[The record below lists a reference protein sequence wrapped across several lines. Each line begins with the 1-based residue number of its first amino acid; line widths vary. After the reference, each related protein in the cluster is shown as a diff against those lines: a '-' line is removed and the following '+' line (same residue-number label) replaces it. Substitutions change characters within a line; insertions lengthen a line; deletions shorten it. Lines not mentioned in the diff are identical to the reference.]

1 MKSMSFLYYTVYT
14 TIFHVRRKEQ
24 DMNIIRTTQPD
35 DRQIKDILNLVSAC
49 QSHDHISLTFP
60 TEDSGLSYLL
70 YDKGQLLSAFS
81 AFFNENETCSCSA
94 FTHPEFR
101 RRGFFTRLLEEVL
114 EEPGEWDLI
123 FSADDACP
131 DTRFTL
137 KALEAKLLN
146 REHMMEL
153 NLSAASLIQ
162 SCRETQLHPTVRFR
176 PEDTRYTVTQ
186 NGQPA
191 GSFHLIFFKDAVYFY
206 GFEIQK
212 PLRNQGAGTRAM
224 TALLHQLACMEE
236 HLPNRILLQVS
247 GDNAPAMAIYKKLGF
262 QITETLSYYI
272 Y

>member
-1 MKSMSFLYYTVYT
+1 
-14 TIFHVRRKEQ
+14 
-24 DMNIIRTTQPD
+24 MNIIRTTQPD
-35 DRQIKDILNLVSAC
+35 DRQSKDILNLVSAC

-60 TEDSGLSYLL
+60 TEDGGLSYLL
-70 YDKGQLLSAFS
+70 YDKGRLLSAFS
-81 AFFNENETCSCSA
+81 AIFNENETCSCSA
-94 FTHPEFR
+94 FTHPGFR
-101 RRGFFTRLLEEVL
+101 RRGFFNRLLDKVL

-123 FSADDACP
+123 FSADDTCP

-137 KALEAKLLN
+137 EALEARLLN

-162 SCRETQLHPTVRFR
+162 PSRGTQLHPTVRFQT
-176 PEDTRYTVTQ
+176 EDTIYTVSQ

-191 GSFHLIFFKDAVYFY
+191 GSFHLIFFKDTVYFY

-212 PLRNQGAGTRAM
+212 PLQNQGAGTRAM
-224 TALLHQLACMEE
+224 AALLHQLTGMEE
-236 HLPNRILLQVS
+236 HRPNRILLQVS
-247 GDNAPAMAIYKKLGF
+247 GDNAPAMALYKKLGF